1 LLLILFKIENER
13 FGLESSR
20 IIEVLPM
27 ASMKKAHNMPEYV
40 AGFLNF
46 RGMVVPV
53 IDLSSLISGIPA
65 KPLLSSRIILV
76 LFKSSDGML
85 QLIGLLAEHVI
96 ETMNVSEEEF
106 HSPGIENE
114 KARYLGKVRIDDQGI
129 LQLVNVD
136 DLLSEELQKLLLL

>member
-20 IIEVLPM
+20 IIEVVPM

-53 IDLSSLISGIPA
+53 IDVSSLISGNLT
-65 KPLLSSRIILV
+65 KPLLSSRIIIV
-76 LFKSSDGML
+76 LFKSANGML

-96 ETMNVSEEEF
+96 ETMNVMEDEF
-106 HSPGIENE
+106 HSPGLENDN
-114 KARYLGKVRIDDQGI
+114 ARYLGKIRIDDEGM
-129 LQLVNVD
+129 LQMINVD
-136 DLLSEELQKLLLL
+136 DLLSEELQELLLS